1 MPAVQKTLTLNI
13 TGSTSHS
20 LEITGSDIPIPPLT
34 DGYSD
39 VIDFNTTDPIFNTM
53 VIGGLKSDEG
63 LDKFFTNSINGD
75 LTVGGLIVCGSA
87 TLNHVQLDHENIYSG
102 SMEIVDGLVHGQVE
116 QAKLEIENLG
126 ALGTGSL
133 DLIVDLGD
141 GFQ

>member
-39 VIDFNTTDPIFNTM
+39 VIDFNTTDPIFNPM

-75 LTVGGLIVCGSA
+75 LTVGGLIVC
-87 TLNHVQLDHENIYSG
+87 
-102 SMEIVDGLVHGQVE
+102 
-116 QAKLEIENLG
+116 
-126 ALGTGSL
+126 
-133 DLIVDLGD
+133 
-141 GFQ
+141 

>member
-20 LEITGSDIPIPPLT
+20 LEITGSDIPIPPPT

-53 VIGGLKSDEG
+53 IIGGLKSDEG
-63 LDKFFTNSINGD
+63 LDKFFTNSINGQ

-87 TLNHVQLDHENIYSG
+87 HLQQVQLDHKHIYSG
-102 SMEIVDGLVHGQVE
+102 SMQIVDGLVQGQVE